1 MSLRFL
7 RKKHK
12 YETQADLKD
21 MSAEQIVSLNPGDVG
36 TYIERETGGIP
47 LEGVK
52 KRAMFSL
59 LAIKKQNKQTPSES
73 GRQRAIS
80 SFLQRESIKPDPE
93 VTKLLVETDNQVM
106 KEKLEQKDLE
116 NRLRKL
122 NDQAIIPDTEDE
134 ALFRRVQSLK
144 AGKRKRK
151 TVSKRKRREK
161 TKKGRKNTKKTQK
174 RK

>member
-1 MSLRFL
+1 MSMSFF

-21 MSAEQIVSLNPGDVG
+21 MSAEQIVNLNPGDVG

-52 KRAMFSL
+52 RRAMFSL

-80 SFLQRESIKPDPE
+80 SFLQREGIKSDPE
-93 VTKLLVETDNQVM
+93 VTKLLVETNNQVM
-106 KEKLEQKDLE
+106 KERLEQKDFD

-122 NDQAIIPDTEDE
+122 NDQPVIPDTEEE
-134 ALFRRVQSLK
+134 ALFRRTQALK

-151 TVSKRKRREK
+151 TVSKRKRRE
-161 TKKGRKNTKKTQK
+161 TKKGRKNFKKTQK
-174 RK
+174 RR